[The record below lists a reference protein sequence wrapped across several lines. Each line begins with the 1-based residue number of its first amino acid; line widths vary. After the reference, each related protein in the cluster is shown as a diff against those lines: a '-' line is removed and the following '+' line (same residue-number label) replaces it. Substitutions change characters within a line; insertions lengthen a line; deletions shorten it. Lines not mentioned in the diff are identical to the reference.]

1 MTNSKELDFTE
12 LLMNYGL
19 LRFDPENDANE
30 LNFELVR
37 KRVAYFNYMDYKE
50 ALECYEKV
58 PEKLRKH
65 VYMTT
70 GSTPLVIYDC
80 KYFMF
85 NIEFS
90 FDMHAKRLEEFYDKF
105 SEERE
110 AEHVLA
116 LANTPYKI
124 MVLKVLLAQDLIP
137 KERKR
142 ELLLDVY
149 TLTEYQF
156 DSEYEFFVNE
166 LSTSINFE
174 DIDLLKSS
182 KNVTDN
188 DTLTIYR
195 VQASK
200 STPYENSL
208 SWTLDY
214 DTAMMFY
221 NRFGKPDKL
230 YSAEVKVS
238 DVLAYINGPEEEIL
252 VTSDKLANVTEI
264 QPSN

>member
-1 MTNSKELDFTE
+1 MTNSKEFDFTE

-19 LRFDPENDANE
+19 IRFDPENDANE
-30 LNFELVR
+30 LNFELAR
-37 KRVAYFNYMDYKE
+37 KRVAYFNYMNYEE

-90 FDMHAKRLEEFYDKF
+90 FDRHAKNLEEFYDKF

-116 LANTPYKI
+116 LANTSYKI

-156 DSEYEFFVNE
+156 DSEYDFFVKE
-166 LSTSINFE
+166 LSTGSTFE

-188 DTLTIYR
+188 DTLIIYR
-195 VQASK
+195 GQASK

-214 DTAMMFY
+214 DTALMFY
-221 NRFGKPDKL
+221 NRFGEPDKL

-238 DVLAYINGPEEEIL
+238 DVLAYINGPEKEIL

-264 QPSN
+264 QPNN